1 MKKYIA
7 MLIITVFSTIIM
19 AGDVSRKGTTGAD
32 ELLIPVGARSIATA
46 GAFVANSQ
54 GLEAL
59 YYNPAG
65 LAAYQGNG
73 EMMFSYMSYIA
84 DINLSY
90 FAASYNDKS
99 LGSVALSVKNL
110 DFGRIN
116 VTTETKPDGD
126 GSTYS
131 PTFLTTTLSYA
142 KVVTDRV
149 TAGANLKIIYEK
161 IGNASATGFGV
172 DFGVQYK
179 FDELPLWLGA
189 TIKNVGTNMK
199 FTGQDLQRKY
209 YPINNTVDA
218 RPVSAEITT
227 EEFQIPSYFELS
239 LAYDAEINDDMKLLT
254 GFNFRNN
261 NVMEDQLQLGV
272 EFSYVDMFFLR
283 AGYDTYLQNTDKNIY
298 DYTLGFGVKY
308 DFTRSLNLTFDYA
321 YRNVNE
327 KAFDANHVFSVKLG
341 F

>member
-1 MKKYIA
+1 MKKFL
-7 MLIITVFSTIIM
+7 MLLIINVLLF

-54 GLEAL
+54 GLEAI

-65 LAAYQGNG
+65 LAAYQGSG
-73 EMMFSYMSYIA
+73 EMMFSYTSYLA
-84 DINLSY
+84 DIKLSY
-90 FAASYNDKS
+90 FAASFNDKS

-110 DFGRIN
+110 DFGKIN
-116 VTTETKPDGD
+116 VTTTSKPDGD

-131 PTFLTTTLSYA
+131 PTFLTTNLTYA
-142 KVVTDRV
+142 KVITDRV
-149 TAGANLKIIYEK
+149 TAGANMKIIYEK
-161 IGNASATGFGV
+161 IGNASATGIGL

-189 TIKNVGTNMK
+189 AIKNVGTNMR
-199 FTGQDLQRKY
+199 FTGQDLQQKY
-209 YPINNTVDA
+209 YPVNNIFDA
-218 RPVSAEITT
+218 KPVTSEIVT
-227 EEFQIPSYFELS
+227 EEFEIPSYFELS
-239 LAYDAEINDDMKLLT
+239 MAYDYKFDDDVSLLT

-261 NVMEDQLQLGV
+261 NAMEDLLQVGA
-272 EFSYVDMFFLR
+272 EFSYVEMFYLR
-283 AGYDTYLQNTDKNIY
+283 AGYETYLQNTDKNIY
-298 DYTLGFGVKY
+298 DYTLGAGIKY
-308 DFTRSLNLTFDYA
+308 DFTRSLSITFDYA